1 MNRPRLRPVTPSTR
15 EAEPDTG
22 LPTAIDGPDS
32 LEYMADLI
40 LQLKGMAE
48 QNGYAALGSI
58 LEVAYQE
65 AVSQA
70 RVR

>member
-1 MNRPRLRPVTPSTR
+1 MNRPRLRPVT
-15 EAEPDTG
+15 D
-22 LPTAIDGPDS
+22 PTAETKSAAGRSSADGPEC

-40 LQLKGMAE
+40 LQLRGMAE
-48 QNGYAALGSI
+48 TNGYAALGSI

-65 AVSQA
+65 AISQT